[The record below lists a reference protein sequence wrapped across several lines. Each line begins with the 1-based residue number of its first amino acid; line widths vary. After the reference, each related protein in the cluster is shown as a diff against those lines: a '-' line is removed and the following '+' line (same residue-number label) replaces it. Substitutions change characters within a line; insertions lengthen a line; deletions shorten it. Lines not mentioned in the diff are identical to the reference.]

1 MRFSATFLDVGSEDG
16 AQVREG
22 GVWLG
27 GERVGQGQGNV
38 STSRNGSEERQGDKL
53 TLLNRG

>member
-1 MRFSATFLDVGSEDG
+1 MRFSATFLDVESEDG

-27 GERVGQGQGNV
+27 GGKGGAGTRECEYKQKR
-38 STSRNGSEERQGDKL
+38 K
-53 TLLNRG
+53 